1 MDMPAPGPI
10 SIDSPAPL
18 DPGTLVFR
26 SMVANEELG
35 RPFFYDIEVTSSRND
50 LAAAD
55 VLGASATVN
64 LQTTDG
70 DTRHFNGLVARL
82 DYLGT
87 DRGTSTYHLVLR
99 PWLWFLTR
107 NNDCRIFQNMTV
119 PDIIKQVFTDRGFED
134 FDFSALMTDSYQP
147 HEYVVQYRESDFS
160 FVTRLMEREGIY
172 YYFEHDSGKH
182 TLVLVDSCVSHEAPS
197 MADGSASFTLP
208 LRPPDPHRDAT
219 IEYVGDWCLVN
230 AVEPGKYSLADY
242 DFTKSRARLMSSR
255 SDPAGHAHDDLEVY
269 DYPGGF
275 SDRGAGDAYA
285 QLRLQERQQPVEQI
299 NAQTNARKM
308 TVGYLFTLS
317 DHPRDDQNRDYLV
330 IGATHRLRG
339 HDIETAAA
347 PDSEAVITTAFR
359 AIDAKKQFRALASVP
374 KPFVRGPQTAIVV
387 GPDGEEIWTDNYG
400 RVKVQFPW
408 DRVGTLDENS
418 SCWVRVAQVW
428 AGSNW
433 GGIHIPRIGQEV
445 IVDFLEGDPDH
456 PIITGRVYNDANMP
470 PYALPGNQTQS
481 GIKSRSTK
489 GGSTANAN
497 EIRFEDRKGSE
508 EFYAQAEKNLTV
520 VVKNDESDSIGAD
533 RSVSVGNNDTLTVGS
548 NRKATIGAND
558 SVTVTADRSL
568 TVSGN
573 ESITVAGNRS
583 TTTGGN
589 DTVTTAGSETTAIG
603 GDQSLAVAGGQTVA
617 IAAAQNISV
626 GATRSLQVTGSETV
640 TVIGPQTVTAAA
652 RQTTIVAADSLT
664 VGAAASMSVA
674 GGRSADVGGD
684 DSVSVGGAGSITI
697 GKDGSIKVGKQFTIE
712 ATDGIVIKAGD
723 ASITLQKS
731 GDIVIKGKNISENA
745 SGNVTVK
752 GSKISQN

>member
-1 MDMPAPGPI
+1 MDMPGPGPI
-10 SIDSPAPL
+10 TIDSPAPL

-26 SMVANEELG
+26 SMVATEELG
-35 RPFFYDIEVTSSRND
+35 RPFFYEIEVTSSRND
-50 LAAAD
+50 VAAAD

-64 LQTTDG
+64 LETTDG

-82 DYLGT
+82 DYVGT

-107 NNDCRIFQNMTV
+107 NADCRIFQNMTV
-119 PDIIKQVFTDRGFED
+119 PDIIKEVFTDRGFED
-134 FDFSALMTDSYQP
+134 FDMSALTTDSYKP

-172 YYFEHDSGKH
+172 YYFQHDSGKH
-182 TLVLVDSCVSHEAPS
+182 TLVLVDSCVSHQAPS
-197 MADGSASFTLP
+197 MADGSTSFTLP
-208 LRPPDPHRDAT
+208 LRPEDRHRDAT
-219 IEYVGDWCLVN
+219 MEYVSDWRLVN

-242 DFTKSRARLMSSR
+242 DFTKSRARLLSSR
-255 SDPAGHAHDDLEVY
+255 ADPAGHAHDDLEVY
-269 DYPGGF
+269 DYPGGYTER
-275 SDRGAGDAYA
+275 DAGDAYA
-285 QLRLQERQQPVEQI
+285 LLRLQERQQPVEQVS
-299 NAQTNARKM
+299 AHTNARKL

-317 DHPRDDQNRDYLV
+317 DHARDDQNRDYLV

-339 HDIETAAA
+339 HDIETAGA
-347 PDSEAVITTAFR
+347 PDEEPVIATAYR
-359 AIDAKKQFRALASVP
+359 AIDAKRQFRALASVP
-374 KPFVRGPQTAIVV
+374 KPVVRGPQTAIVV
-387 GPDGEEIWTDNYG
+387 GPDGEEIWTDKYG

-408 DRVGTLDENS
+408 DREGTLDENS

-428 AGSNW
+428 AGSSW

-470 PYALPGNQTQS
+470 PYNLPANQTQS

-508 EFYAQAEKNLTV
+508 EFFIQAEKNLTATI
-520 VVKNDESDSIGAD
+520 KNNESASIGAD
-533 RSVSVGNNDTLTVGS
+533 RSVSVGSNDTLSVGS
-548 NRKATIGAND
+548 NRKATISAND
-558 SVTVTADRSL
+558 SVTVSGDRSL

-573 ESITVAGNRS
+573 ESITVSGNRS
-583 TTTGGN
+583 TTTSGN
-589 DTVTTAGSETTAIG
+589 ETVSTSGNETTSILGA
-603 GDQSLAVAGGQTVA
+603 QSLKVGGGQTVS
-617 IAAAQNISV
+617 IGAAQNISV
-626 GATRSLQVTGSETV
+626 GATRSLQVVGSETV

-652 RQTTIVAADSLT
+652 RQTTIVAADSLS

-674 GGRSADVGGD
+674 GGRSASVGGD

-697 GKDGSIKVGKQFTIE
+697 AADGTIKVGKQFTIE
-712 ATDGIVIKAGD
+712 ASDGVVIKAGD
-723 ASITLQKS
+723 ASITLKKN
-731 GDIVIKGKNISENA
+731 GDIVIKGKNISEDA